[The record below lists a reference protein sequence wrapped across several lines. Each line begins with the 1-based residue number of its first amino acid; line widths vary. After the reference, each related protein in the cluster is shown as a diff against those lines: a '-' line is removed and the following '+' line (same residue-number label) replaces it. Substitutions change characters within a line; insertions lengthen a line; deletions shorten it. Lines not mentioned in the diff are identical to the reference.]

1 MLVASLRIQLPA
13 EMWITAVSQEF
24 PTATFRL
31 LSGIRTGETAV
42 ELGEVVARD
51 PAPISTAIEEH
62 PAITEYQPLE
72 RDAERSLAKYTTT
85 DTDLY
90 AFIEAESV
98 PPEFP
103 VVVQNGWYELDFTGT
118 REVFDG
124 ICDTLDASNIPYEL
138 QSLVET
144 PNSEESLTTRQ
155 REVLETA
162 VRMGY
167 FEVPRDCTLA
177 DLGAALD
184 VDKSSVSTTLRR
196 AEAALLKQMLTG
208 AAP

>member
-1 MLVASLRIQLPA
+1 
-13 EMWITAVSQEF
+13 
-24 PTATFRL
+24 
-31 LSGIRTGETAV
+31 
-42 ELGEVVARD
+42 
-51 PAPISTAIEEH
+51 
-62 PAITEYQPLE
+62 
-72 RDAERSLAKYTTT
+72 
-85 DTDLY
+85 
-90 AFIEAESV
+90 
-98 PPEFP
+98 

-118 REVFDG
+118 HEVFDG

-144 PNSEESLTTRQ
+144 SSSADSLTTRQ

-167 FEVPRDCTLA
+167 FEVPRKCTLA

-184 VDKSSVSTTLRR
+184 VDKPSVSTTLRR
-196 AEAALLKQMLTG
+196 AEGILVKQMLTG